1 MHICFITNL
10 SVWSLGKGKGA
21 PSFYNTLQ
29 LYNNRGDTVTL
40 LTTENG
46 LDLSELDNVQIV
58 YLAHRKLLQSR
69 LLGGLVRLLHK
80 YFLYIR
86 YQIDGVRA
94 LNKHASE
101 ADIIYAYEIGFVPAV
116 KIFCQQNKKKWVS
129 RFQGTILTDLVQAS
143 GLMRKVR
150 LYCQFFD
157 HIAALKTLSPLTI
170 MTDDG
175 TRGDQVLKFLRRT
188 SLHAR
193 VDFFKNG
200 VDSLDL
206 NVGDLE
212 SYEQAH
218 NTNDIVF
225 SSVSRVQRWKR
236 LDRSVE
242 IFEVF
247 TRTYPKSHYYI
258 AGEGPELENIKEL
271 VVSKK
276 LEDKIT
282 FLGSLKKSQIYQLL
296 MDSKYF
302 LSSYELSNLGNP
314 LYEAICC
321 STIVATLDNGSTS
334 EMIEDQVTGVLSREG
349 EYIINGEKLVT
360 LESNQ
365 ALQQAINAQAQRTFS
380 RAMVSWDQRMDK
392 EYLSLMMLRN
402 EP

>member
-10 SVWSLGKGKGA
+10 PVWSLGKGKGA

-29 LYNNRGDTVTL
+29 LFNDRGDIVTL
-40 LTTENG
+40 LTTESG
-46 LDLSELDNVQIV
+46 LDLSELDNVKIV
-58 YLAHRKLLQSR
+58 YLAHRKLLESR
-69 LLGGLVRLLHK
+69 LLSGLLSLLHK

-86 YQIDGVRA
+86 YQVDGVRA
-94 LNKHASE
+94 LNKHAYE

-143 GLMRKVR
+143 GLMWKIR

-157 HIAALKTLSPLTI
+157 HIAALKILAPLTI

-175 TRGDQVLKFLRRT
+175 TKGDQVLQFLRRT
-188 SLHAR
+188 SLCAR

-200 VDSLDL
+200 VDSPDL
-206 NVGDLE
+206 NVGDLKP
-212 SYEQAH
+212 YEQAH

-247 TRTYPKSHYYI
+247 TRTHPQSHYYI
-258 AGEGPELENIKEL
+258 VGEGSELGCIKEL
-271 VVSKK
+271 VASKK

-282 FLGSLKKSQIYQLL
+282 FLGSLEKSQVYKLL

-314 LYEAICC
+314 LFEAIFC
-321 STIVATLDNGSTS
+321 SAIVATLDNGSTS
-334 EMIEDQVTGVLSREG
+334 EMIEDQVTGLLSAEG
-349 EYIINGEKLVT
+349 KYIDNAEKLVT
-360 LESNQ
+360 LESDQ
-365 ALQQAINAQAQRTFS
+365 ALQQAINTQAQRAFS
-380 RAMVSWDQRMDK
+380 RIMDSWDQRMDK

>member
-10 SVWSLGKGKGA
+10 PVWSLGKGKGA

-29 LYNNRGDTVTL
+29 LFNDRGDIVTL

-46 LDLSELDNVQIV
+46 LDLSELDNVKIV
-58 YLAHRKLLQSR
+58 YLAHRKLLESR
-69 LLGGLVRLLHK
+69 LLSGLLRLLHK

-86 YQIDGVRA
+86 YQVDGVRA

-116 KIFCQQNKKKWVS
+116 KIFCQKNKKKWVS
-129 RFQGTILTDLVQAS
+129 RFQGTILTDLVQPS
-143 GLMRKVR
+143 GLMRKIR

-157 HIAALKTLSPLTI
+157 HIAALKTLAPLTI

-175 TRGDQVLKFLRRT
+175 TKGDQVLQFLRRA
-188 SLHAR
+188 SLRAR

-200 VDSLDL
+200 VDFPDL
-206 NVGDLE
+206 NVGDLKP
-212 SYEQAH
+212 YEQAH

-242 IFEVF
+242 IFEIF
-247 TRTYPKSHYYI
+247 TRTHPQSHYYI
-258 AGEGPELENIKEL
+258 VGEGSELGCIKEL
-271 VVSKK
+271 VASKK

-282 FLGSLKKSQIYQLL
+282 FLGSLEKSQIYTLL

-314 LYEAICC
+314 LFEAIFC
-321 STIVATLDNGSTS
+321 SAIVATLDNGSTS
-334 EMIEDQVTGVLSREG
+334 EMIEDQVTGLLSAEG
-349 EYIINGEKLVT
+349 KYINNAEKLVA
-360 LESNQ
+360 LESDQ
-365 ALQQAINAQAQRTFS
+365 ALQHAINTQAQRAFS
-380 RAMVSWDQRMDK
+380 RIMDSWDQRMDK

>member
-10 SVWSLGKGKGA
+10 PVWSLGKGKGA

-29 LYNNRGDTVTL
+29 LFNDRGDIVTL

-46 LDLSELDNVQIV
+46 LDLSELDNVKIV
-58 YLAHRKLLQSR
+58 YLAHRKLLKSR
-69 LLGGLVRLLHK
+69 LLSGLLRLLHK

-86 YQIDGVRA
+86 YQVDGVRA

-116 KIFCQQNKKKWVS
+116 KIFCQKNKKKWVS
-129 RFQGTILTDLVQAS
+129 RFQGTILTDLVQPS
-143 GLMRKVR
+143 GLMRKIR

-157 HIAALKTLSPLTI
+157 HIAALKILAPLTI

-175 TRGDQVLKFLRRT
+175 TKGDQVLQFLRRT
-188 SLHAR
+188 SLCAR

-200 VDSLDL
+200 VDSPDL
-206 NVGDLE
+206 NVGDLKP
-212 SYEQAH
+212 YEQAH

-247 TRTYPKSHYYI
+247 TRTHPQSHYYI
-258 AGEGPELENIKEL
+258 VGEGSELGCIKEL
-271 VVSKK
+271 VASKK

-282 FLGSLKKSQIYQLL
+282 FLGSLEKSQVYKLL
-296 MDSKYF
+296 TDSKYF

-314 LYEAICC
+314 LFEAIFC
-321 STIVATLDNGSTS
+321 SAIVATLDNGSTS
-334 EMIEDQVTGVLSREG
+334 EMIEDQVTGLLSAEG
-349 EYIINGEKLVT
+349 KYIDNAEKLVA
-360 LESNQ
+360 LESDQ
-365 ALQQAINAQAQRTFS
+365 ALQQAINTQAQRAFS
-380 RAMVSWDQRMDK
+380 RIMDSWDQRMDK